1 MLMPFISG
9 TTEAYTEVERMSASS
24 EPPCSLVTAA
34 FWSPLK
40 LVPFGTTVTTTE
52 PLEVFFT
59 WSAKCWAETP
69 TEEVS
74 GSGMDSWILA
84 TGEPP
89 PGAPEAQPARTEA
102 ARVHAS
108 TPVRAR
114 VFDFMCCLS
123 SLEGVLFRSLN
134 DIG

>member
-9 TTEAYTEVERMSASS
+9 TTEAYTDVDRISASS
-24 EPPCSLVTAA
+24 EPPCRRVTAA

-40 LVPFGTTVTTTE
+40 LVPLGTTVTVTD
-52 PLEVFFT
+52 PLEVFLT

-74 GSGMDSWILA
+74 GSGIESWILA
-84 TGEPP
+84 GGAPAPP
-89 PGAPEAQPARTEA
+89 EAPEAHPARTEA

-114 VFDFMCCLS
+114 
-123 SLEGVLFRSLN
+123 
-134 DIG
+134 